1 MRTTIYEIKPAYL
14 YPTVNVVDL
23 DDVATQHS
31 SSVEPSSTASDDE
44 IVHRQKPSV
53 FTRTA
58 AMLPPKK
65 TKKTKKQPQPV
76 DRTLPRLGALPPP
89 KNEVTPPGYWPASR
103 TQEAIINIIV
113 DLHTARTNSHPT
125 VFMQAYEEN
134 MARLAEW
141 AEEDRR
147 AEASEDNVL
156 IIHGADEKDGG
167 TNDDNT
173 QANDTTTNDTIMT
186 NMVDRP
192 PTKDANTA
200 MTTFQPSPPELKSFT
215 DAYRPTTLPRHPL
228 SAYIPPVLP
237 TSMFLSITP
246 FHVPPNSSNVQPFH
260 WPTAPVLPDSY
271 STFLDGV
278 CLRAN
283 VPDTMD
289 TRRLIV
295 VLAYGWNDF
304 SRVVRNEEAWRNGV
318 MEDLRDASVRLGVRV
333 WRARCCVVAV

>member
-1 MRTTIYEIKPAYL
+1 MADHDIQMEDIDATGLRKLPDQRLNEIEFDSQGTVYDDLFIKLQIRPDSCQEFLRKNLRPYRNKSKHQKLIAKGDSESLRKLSDSFITAFGNLVWAKNRRWLLRPDELDEGEQPLQYVPPSKRKEGDHEKFFDVLESLWKRMRTTIYEIKPAYL

-134 MARLAEW
+134 MARLA
-141 AEEDRR
+141 
-147 AEASEDNVL
+147 
-156 IIHGADEKDGG
+156 
-167 TNDDNT
+167 
-173 QANDTTTNDTIMT
+173 
-186 NMVDRP
+186 
-192 PTKDANTA
+192 
-200 MTTFQPSPPELKSFT
+200 
-215 DAYRPTTLPRHPL
+215 
-228 SAYIPPVLP
+228 
-237 TSMFLSITP
+237 
-246 FHVPPNSSNVQPFH
+246 
-260 WPTAPVLPDSY
+260 
-271 STFLDGV
+271 
-278 CLRAN
+278 
-283 VPDTMD
+283 
-289 TRRLIV
+289 
-295 VLAYGWNDF
+295 
-304 SRVVRNEEAWRNGV
+304 
-318 MEDLRDASVRLGVRV
+318 
-333 WRARCCVVAV
+333 